1 MEAVRSRSSSDSGSR
16 VIIRVVLY
24 YAVLLTAGWV
34 LLRRIPSLPSSDS
47 GAFEALFGLLPN
59 GGVAPQGSAPTL
71 DEARL
76 AIAVAA
82 SMLASILLS
91 IPVAWVYLLTRAK
104 KGYQQSVVQLLIILP
119 LVVAGI
125 VVMVKYSLAL
135 AFSLAGIV
143 AAVRFRNTLD
153 DSKDAVY
160 VFLATAVGLAAAV
173 NIPVAAVIS
182 ILFNATMLVLW
193 STDFGHAPVALDGN
207 IAERRLKQAR
217 ELARTGT
224 FVAQLDNEVFRNMTR
239 EQLEGVAERAWKRA
253 NESEMASGSDVP
265 ELILRIVT
273 SDSESLRA
281 VVEPRLTAH
290 VKKWTLDP
298 TADSLD
304 EDSEVLE
311 YSIRLRKKGTPEEL
325 EALVRAAAS
334 QWLISVE
341 IQ

>member
-1 MEAVRSRSSSDSGSR
+1 MPASE
-16 VIIRVVLY
+16 
-24 YAVLLTAGWV
+24 
-34 LLRRIPSLPSSDS
+34 S
-47 GAFEALFGLLPN
+47 GAFEALFGLAPAN
-59 GGVAPQGSAPTL
+59 GVTPQGTAPTL
-71 DEARL
+71 DEYRL
-76 AIAVAA
+76 AIAVMA

-91 IPVAWVYLLTRAK
+91 VPVAWIYLLTRAK
-104 KGYQQSVVQLLIILP
+104 RGYQQSVVQLLIILP

-193 STDFGHAPVALDGN
+193 ATDFGHAPVALDGS
-207 IAERRLKQAR
+207 IAEKRLKQAK

-224 FVAQLDNEVFRNMTR
+224 FVAQLDNEVFKNMTR

-253 NESEMASGSDVP
+253 HDDETEATGGSSEVS
-265 ELILRIVT
+265 LRIST
-273 SDSESLRA
+273 TDAESLRA
-281 VVEPRLTAH
+281 AIEPRLTAH
-290 VKKWTLDP
+290 AKRWTLDQSE
-298 TADSLD
+298 TTFDG
-304 EDSEVLE
+304 DSEIVK
-311 YSIRLRKKGTPEEL
+311 YSVKLRKRGTVEEL
-325 EALVRAAAS
+325 ESLIRAAGS
-334 QWLISVE
+334 QWIDGVE
-341 IQ
+341 IR

>member
-1 MEAVRSRSSSDSGSR
+1 MEAAQSRSADSGSR
-16 VIIRVVLY
+16 VLIRVFIY
-24 YAVLLTAGWV
+24 YVVLLGAGWV
-34 LLRRIPSLPSSDS
+34 LLQRIPQMPSSES
-47 GAFEALFGLLPN
+47 GAFEALFGLSPAN
-59 GGVAPQGSAPTL
+59 AVTPKGKAVVL
-71 DEARL
+71 DEYRL
-76 AIAVAA
+76 AIAVMA

-91 IPVAWVYLLTRAK
+91 LPVAWIYLLTRAK
-104 KGYQQSVVQLLIILP
+104 RGYQQSVVQLLIILP

-193 STDFGHAPVALDGN
+193 LTDFGHAPVALDGS
-207 IAERRLKQAR
+207 IAERRLKQAK

-224 FVAQLDNEVFRNMTR
+224 FVAQLDHQVFKNMTR

-253 NESEMASGSDVP
+253 NESETAITGEEENV
-265 ELILRIVT
+265 LRIVT
-273 SDSESLRA
+273 TDSASLRA
-281 VVEPRLTAH
+281 AVEPRLTAH
-290 VKKWTLDP
+290 VKKWKLQATDILP
-298 TADSLD
+298 D
-304 EDSEVLE
+304 EDSEVVE
-311 YSIRLRKKGTPEEL
+311 YSVRLRKRGTPDEV

-341 IQ
+341 LL

>member
-1 MEAVRSRSSSDSGSR
+1 MEAERSRSTTDSGSR
-16 VIIRVVLY
+16 VLVRVVLY
-24 YAVLLTAGWV
+24 YAVLLTAGWI
-34 LLRRIPSLPSSDS
+34 LLKKIPALPSSES
-47 GAFEALFGLLPN
+47 GAFEALFGLAPHSS
-59 GGVAPQGSAPTL
+59 VTPQGTAQTL
-71 DEARL
+71 DESRL
-76 AIAVAA
+76 AVAVAA
-82 SMLASILLS
+82 SMAASILLS

-104 KGYQQSVVQLLIILP
+104 RGYQQSVVQLLIILP

-193 STDFGHAPVALDGN
+193 ATDFGHAPVALDGS
-207 IAERRLKQAR
+207 IAERRLKQAK
-217 ELARTGT
+217 EMARTGT

-253 NESEMASGSDVP
+253 NDSDSPLNDSGS
-265 ELILRIVT
+265 LTLRIVT
-273 SDSESLRA
+273 TDSLALRE
-281 VVEPRLTAH
+281 VVEPRLTSH
-290 VKKWTLDP
+290 VKRWKLDV
-298 TADSLD
+298 DEVSLD
-304 EDSEVLE
+304 DEGGVLE
-311 YSIRLRKKGTPEEL
+311 YAVKLRKNGTSEEL
-325 EALVRAAAS
+325 EALIRAAAS
-334 QWLISVE
+334 EWLVSVE
-341 IQ
+341 VK